1 MKTFVQ
7 LWQYLFE
14 FFLEWEMFQTKA
26 VEKIKSHILYS
37 LPFLRNSCLVWD
49 NVGK

>member
-1 MKTFVQ
+1 MKTYVQ
-7 LWQYLFE
+7 LQYLFE

-37 LPFLRNSCLVWD
+37 LQFSRNSCRVWD